1 MSDRFDRHKIE
12 MTKRGLA
19 TNSSSKLSSAGFQT
33 LLNFLN
39 TIWENL
45 CIEAWLL
52 GEKLEGNCV
61 NTSYLFSIVL
71 GRIVSFGYKMS
82 SDVGTYLS

>member
-1 MSDRFDRHKIE
+1 MFDRFDRHKIE
-12 MTKRGLA
+12 VTKRGLA
-19 TNSSSKLSSAGFQT
+19 TNSSSKLFSAGFQT
-33 LLNFLN
+33 LLKFMD

-45 CIEAWLL
+45 CIEARLL
-52 GEKLEGNCV
+52 GEKLEGDCV
-61 NTSYLFSIVL
+61 NASYLFSIVL